1 MPNQIQIRNCKSWV
15 FSLMIR
21 SHEANSQET
30 AFEGRIWVWK
40 IQVLVTSGE
49 IIMQTFRD
57 QTQKN
62 VKMSFK
68 ELSHPPPEKCNSHVL
83 APPSNHFMQKTTRHY
98 DDKVTKSCYWKN
110 FAQNILFQQKKCC
123 NPTMDPLVLKLY
135 GNSRAIG
142 WISFRFNLSTQK
154 RISHLKFSNFSHGT
168 NN

>member
-1 MPNQIQIRNCKSWV
+1 
-15 FSLMIR
+15 
-21 SHEANSQET
+21 
-30 AFEGRIWVWK
+30 
-40 IQVLVTSGE
+40 
-49 IIMQTFRD
+49 MQTFRD

-98 DDKVTKSCYWKN
+98 DDKVTKSCTEKFCPKY
-110 FAQNILFQQKKCC
+110 FISTKKCC

-142 WISFRFNLSTQK
+142 
-154 RISHLKFSNFSHGT
+154 
-168 NN
+168 

>member
-1 MPNQIQIRNCKSWV
+1 MPNQIQMRNCKSWV

-83 APPSNHFMQKTTRHY
+83 APPSNHFMQKTTCHY
-98 DDKVTKSCYWKN
+98 DDKVTKSCYWK
-110 FAQNILFQQKKCC
+110 ILPKIFYFYKKNVVIQQ
-123 NPTMDPLVLKLY
+123 
-135 GNSRAIG
+135 
-142 WISFRFNLSTQK
+142 WILWSLNCMEILELLDEFHFVSIFRHKNVFP
-154 RISHLKFSNFSHGT
+154 I
-168 NN
+168 